1 MQGCAKPTSGDFPFF
16 ALYKAWQS
24 FNQDFDQNLGN
35 RHLETHL
42 ALNIPHS
49 EKSLWS
55 LRNEIRC
62 LFDLPS
68 TYNSQ
73 IAGKPTTQR
82 LLISADQNDG
92 QRRENHVQL
101 SVNFQFWHFLSYSP
115 FVVFLYPRNDYNS
128 TKPAIYFFWKT
139 CEFISMKMWLYSLW
153 NLKNR

>member
-1 MQGCAKPTSGDFPFF
+1 MQGCAKPTLGDFPFF

-24 FNQDFDQNLGN
+24 FNHDFDQNLGN

-82 LLISADQNDG
+82 LLISAIRMMGNGGKITCSCLSTSNFDISYLILHLLFSSTPEMTTILQNLPFTFFE
-92 QRRENHVQL
+92 RRA
-101 SVNFQFWHFLSYSP
+101 SSY
-115 FVVFLYPRNDYNS
+115 
-128 TKPAIYFFWKT
+128 
-139 CEFISMKMWLYSLW
+139 LW
-153 NLKNR
+153 RCDCTRYET